1 MGRMKVE
8 EKDTSADVFYTVP
21 AEVADFLP
29 SAEEFSGLVSAM
41 AEAKTAGKP
50 AGWADVA
57 SAIAEAG
64 FEPGCGHAGF
74 AGTIALDD
82 VEDEGDLVDALLDL
96 APGMPCEVAREFA
109 SQMMADI
116 EEHRGEATHVHVGT
130 PDDFF
135 DFDSQFA
142 DEDDDAD
149 FDGFDRPCCFDG
161 EDDMVSAC
169 MDLLTAMTMFA
180 RGQSLM
186 LEALQHR
193 PEVMELMQGDD

>member
-1 MGRMKVE
+1 MGSEGPEEEGRVMGRMKVE
-8 EKDTSADVFYTVP
+8 EKDTSADVFYTLP
-21 AEVADFLP
+21 AELSGFLP
-29 SAEEFSGLVSAM
+29 SAEEFAGLVSAM
-41 AEAKTAGKP
+41 AEAKAAGGRRER
-50 AGWADVA
+50 GWSEVA
-57 SAIAEAG
+57 SAIAETG
-64 FEPGCGHAGF
+64 SEQGCGHAGF
-74 AGTIALDD
+74 AGAIALDD

-149 FDGFDRPCCFDG
+149 FDGFDCPCCFDG

-169 MDLLTAMTMFA
+169 MDLLTA
-180 RGQSLM
+180 
-186 LEALQHR
+186 LQHR